1 MATARGWED
10 VRGPGSCRRCSATTA
25 RLVSDVAQADDRM
38 VRLHAPAPFAQQVAV
53 HRLDVFERPAEVLHR
68 GRVAQVQVAPDP
80 GLLRWRPD
88 DRRRPPV
95 GAPAAEYHIFGRVRG
110 GPFLTHHVVAPHRGQ
125 CGEVRLAARVRGPNR
140 PSRSPG
146 VEPRRLHACRTPTS
160 SIPRVSRPSPAPF
173 VLGHA
178 ADVLP
183 TRLIHPP
190 RTADERPPQ
199 PGATPYRSTIP
210 TWPCSPDRKSAPFGE
225 DVPSR
230 PSLRI
235 PVKPITRSGGKPITC
250 SGANR
255 SPVPTQTD
263 HLSER
268 SDAGRNH
275 ESRFSVRV
283 DGRLRF
289 RIESPFRSS
298 LYALCTRRSR
308 IALASVGS
316 PMTSCHLR
324 LPPISRTG

>member
-1 MATARGWED
+1 MPPLRRSGPTGSARAPE
-10 VRGPGSCRRCSATTA
+10 RPF
-25 RLVSDVAQADDRM
+25 
-38 VRLHAPAPFAQQVAV
+38 PAPKVSTASALP
-53 HRLDVFERPAEVLHR
+53 R
-68 GRVAQVQVAPDP
+68 
-80 GLLRWRPD
+80 
-88 DRRRPPV
+88 
-95 GAPAAEYHIFGRVRG
+95 RVRAARSSRLPNPQISAVLG
-110 GPFLTHHVVAPHRGQ
+110 RPFR
-125 CGEVRLAARVRGPNR
+125 EVRAA
-140 PSRSPG
+140 
-146 VEPRRLHACRTPTS
+146 
-160 SIPRVSRPSPAPF
+160 
-173 VLGHA
+173 
-178 ADVLP
+178 
-183 TRLIHPP
+183 
-190 RTADERPPQ
+190 
-199 PGATPYRSTIP
+199 PGAAHRDI
-210 TWPCSPDRKSAPFGE
+210 SPVR
-225 DVPSR
+225 V
-230 PSLRI
+230 RI

>member
-1 MATARGWED
+1 MRGLG
-10 VRGPGSCRRCSATTA
+10 RGI
-25 RLVSDVAQADDRM
+25 VAA
-38 VRLHAPAPFAQQVAV
+38 L
-53 HRLDVFERPAEVLHR
+53 
-68 GRVAQVQVAPDP
+68 
-80 GLLRWRPD
+80 
-88 DRRRPPV
+88 
-95 GAPAAEYHIFGRVRG
+95 
-110 GPFLTHHVVAPHRGQ
+110 
-125 CGEVRLAARVRGPNR
+125 LAAGIVA
-140 PSRSPG
+140 SPG
-146 VEPRRLHACRTPTS
+146 ALRAQEGPEPGRGHPAGEWPLVGGNWSSSRYSNLDDISLDTVDRLGGAWVTPL
-160 SIPRVSRPSPAPF
+160 PGGAASR
-173 VLGHA
+173 
-178 ADVLP
+178 
-183 TRLIHPP
+183 
-190 RTADERPPQ
+190 
-199 PGATPYRSTIP
+199 ATPVMRDGVLYLTAGANVFAIDART
-210 TWPCSPDRKSAPFGE
+210 GE
-225 DVPSR
+225 TVWRWQP
-230 PSLRI
+230 I

>member
-1 MATARGWED
+1 MRGKRAPSVARALSRRPADRLQPTHTSFRKTSILPTDSAEDPGELYGSAIETRFAKDFLEVRNWIEDGPEPETVNEASFRPDRLDTMRTRLSAAYKGVHALLMRKGAQDLRSGQTIDDTAFWDED
-10 VRGPGSCRRCSATTA
+10 VDIHHISPRAWCTKAGIDKRNYDTVVNKTPLTRRTNQIIGGDAPSRYLS
-25 RLVSDVAQADDRM
+25 RLVRQGAIDD
-38 VRLHAPAPFAQQVAV
+38 AA
-53 HRLDVFERPAEVLHR
+53 LDECLGSHVI
-68 GRVAQVQVAPDP
+68 DT
-80 GLLRWRPD
+80 LL
-88 DRRRPPV
+88 
-95 GAPAAEYHIFGRVRG
+95 
-110 GPFLTHHVVAPHRGQ
+110 
-125 CGEVRLAARVRGPNR
+125 
-140 PSRSPG
+140 
-146 VEPRRLHACRTPTS
+146 
-160 SIPRVSRPSPAPF
+160 
-173 VLGHA
+173 
-178 ADVLP
+178 
-183 TRLIHPP
+183 
-190 RTADERPPQ
+190 
-199 PGATPYRSTIP
+199 
-210 TWPCSPDRKSAPFGE
+210 
-225 DVPSR
+225 
-230 PSLRI
+230 I

>member
-1 MATARGWED
+1 MQLKSILNRVQKHPSFVYETVRLVEHPQLSIEVRVRPRAGTRATC
-10 VRGPGSCRRCSATTA
+10 SQCRRRAPGYDT
-25 RLVSDVAQADDRM
+25 QA
-38 VRLHAPAPFAQQVAV
+38 VRRFDFVPLWHIPVVFLYAV
-53 HRLDVFERPAEVLHR
+53 
-68 GRVAQVQVAPDP
+68 
-80 GLLRWRPD
+80 
-88 DRRRPPV
+88 
-95 GAPAAEYHIFGRVRG
+95 
-110 GPFLTHHVVAPHRGQ
+110 
-125 CGEVRLAARVRGPNR
+125 
-140 PSRSPG
+140 
-146 VEPRRLHACRTPTS
+146 
-160 SIPRVSRPSPAPF
+160 
-173 VLGHA
+173 
-178 ADVLP
+178 
-183 TRLIHPP
+183 
-190 RTADERPPQ
+190 
-199 PGATPYRSTIP
+199 
-210 TWPCSPDRKSAPFGE
+210 
-225 DVPSR
+225 
-230 PSLRI
+230 RI